1 MLQNQLLEM
10 REKALTEGPPM
21 TIDEIFDIVLPP
33 KSGYVR
39 GRGPGPKPHSKAHQ
53 IAEEWRKEA
62 KERANKAKKLNEELL
77 KQMAELKACWDEME
91 ASICDKL
98 RAEMRE
104 HYKEQG
110 WTCNSSLPP
119 WFNDNVD
126 NGEWKNISVFFFQI
140 KIGK

>member
-10 REKALTEGPPM
+10 RENAMTEGPPM

-39 GRGPGPKPHSKAHQ
+39 GRGPGPKPPSKANKL
-53 IAEEWRKEA
+53 AEERRKKAE
-62 KERANKAKKLNEELL
+62 ERANKAEKLNEELL
-77 KQMAELKACWDEME
+77 KQMAEIKARQDEME
-91 ASICDKL
+91 ASICEKL

-126 NGEWKNISVFFFQI
+126 NGE
-140 KIGK
+140 